1 MDGAGLIGEQP
12 IAEMR
17 DIDRDSLYILPLS
30 IVPVK
35 TPTLKRARLTK
46 NARLQSV
53 TELFEGAGIGSGQMD
68 IDDLPAE
75 FRWPDI
81 PIHPDLVLLRKLAL
95 LPSFDVYS
103 LRLLLR
109 EQNIPIN
116 DHSALRLSKHKSDE
130 LAEYMTNFTRPL
142 IKKIYGD
149 DDVSIQ
155 SYDDIIGLF
164 RQPDAKK
171 AMEKLKI
178 LARRL
183 EIRVDEVP
191 KFLEDYGD
199 IFLSLSYYRQC
210 LDDIQPLLADLLEWL
225 DDLCQNRQIQKD
237 RNLIATCRT
246 IQAILSGLVYSM
258 NRRFEKFGESTAGMW
273 DQISAARFRQV
284 EQMIKGYHTT
294 VGGVLCSLTIK
305 LETWAKA
312 FPHKKAG
319 GPGSRAE
326 FIMSDMRPGI
336 GRIQE
341 IEDSAPMMDR
351 YASA

>member
-1 MDGAGLIGEQP
+1 MDGAHLVADRP

-35 TPTLKRARLTK
+35 TPTLKRARLIK
-46 NARLQSV
+46 NARLESV
-53 TELFEGAGIGSGQMD
+53 AELFKGADIGSGQLD

-81 PIHPDLVLLRKLAL
+81 PIHPDLVLLRRLAL

-103 LRLLLR
+103 LRILLR
-109 EQNIPIN
+109 EHGIPIN
-116 DHSALRLSKHKSDE
+116 DQSALKLSKRKSEE

-142 IKKIYGD
+142 IMKIYGD

-164 RQPDAKK
+164 RQPDVKK

-178 LARRL
+178 MARRL
-183 EIRVDEVP
+183 EIRVEEVP

-210 LDDIQPLLADLLEWL
+210 LDHIQPLLADFLEWL
-225 DDLCQNRQIQKD
+225 DDLCQNRQMRNE
-237 RNLIATCRT
+237 RNLMATCRT
-246 IQAILSGLVYSM
+246 IHAILSGLVFSM
-258 NRRFEKFGESTAGMW
+258 NRRFEKFDESTADMW
-273 DQISAARFRQV
+273 NQISAARFRQV

-305 LETWAKA
+305 LETWSRTFA
-312 FPHKKAG
+312 HKKAG
-319 GPGSRAE
+319 GPGKRAE
-326 FIMSDMRPGI
+326 FIMSEIRPGI
-336 GRIQE
+336 GKIQE
-341 IEDSAPMMDR
+341 IEDSAPMMAR
-351 YASA
+351 YG

>member
-1 MDGAGLIGEQP
+1 MDGAGLVPDQP

-35 TPTLKRARLTK
+35 TPTLRRARLIK
-46 NARLQSV
+46 NARLESV
-53 TELFEGAGIGSGQMD
+53 AELFEGVGIGSGQMD

-81 PIHPDLVLLRKLAL
+81 PIHPDLLLLRKLAL

-103 LRLLLR
+103 LRILLR
-109 EQNIPIN
+109 EHKIPIN
-116 DHSALRLSKHKSDE
+116 DYSALKLSKRKSDE

-142 IKKIYGD
+142 IIKIYGNE
-149 DDVSIQ
+149 DVSIQ

-178 LARRL
+178 MARRL
-183 EIRVDEVP
+183 EIQVDEVP
-191 KFLEDYGD
+191 KFLEDFGD

-210 LDDIQPLLADLLEWL
+210 LDYIQPLLADFLEWL
-225 DDLCQNRQIQKD
+225 DDLCHNRQVQHD
-237 RNLIATCRT
+237 RNLMATCRT
-246 IQAILSGLVYSM
+246 IQAILSGLAFSM
-258 NRRFEKFGESTAGMW
+258 NRRFEKFDESTAGMW
-273 DQISAARFRQV
+273 DQISAARFRQL
-284 EQMIKGYHTT
+284 EQLIKGYHTT
-294 VGGVLCSLTIK
+294 IGGVLCSLTIK
-305 LETWAKA
+305 LETWAKT

-319 GPGSRAE
+319 GPGTRAE
-326 FIMSDMRPGI
+326 FIMSEMRPGI
-336 GRIQE
+336 GRIQQ

-351 YASA
+351 YA

>member
-1 MDGAGLIGEQP
+1 MDGASLVP
-12 IAEMR
+12 DRSIAEMR

-30 IVPVK
+30 IVPAK
-35 TPTLKRARLTK
+35 TPPLKRARLIK
-46 NARLQSV
+46 NARLESV
-53 TELFEGAGIGSGQMD
+53 AELFEGADIGSGQLA

-103 LRLLLR
+103 LRILLR

-116 DHSALRLSKHKSDE
+116 DYSALRLSKQKGDE
-130 LAEYMTNFTRPL
+130 LAEYMTTFTRPL
-142 IKKIYGD
+142 ITKIYGG

-178 LARRL
+178 MARRL

-210 LDDIQPLLADLLEWL
+210 LDYIQPLLADFLEWL
-225 DDLCQNRQIQKD
+225 EDLCQNRQVQSQ
-237 RNLIATCRT
+237 RNLMATCRA
-246 IQAILSGLVYSM
+246 IQAILSGLVFSM
-258 NRRFEKFGESTAGMW
+258 NRRFDKFNESTAGMW

-284 EQMIKGYHTT
+284 EKMIKGYHTT

-305 LETWAKA
+305 LETWARN

-319 GPGSRAE
+319 GPDTRAE

-336 GRIQE
+336 GRIQQ
-341 IEDSAPMMDR
+341 IEDMAPMMAR
-351 YASA
+351 YA